1 MLQRSNHQ
9 ACSLHKRVSSSVEA
23 FAPLPSVA
31 MKVMSV
37 VADPET
43 TAKELE
49 TVLQGD
55 ISLVTA
61 VLKLANSA
69 FYGLRRQVISLRHA
83 LLLLGRSEVQ
93 GLVLSRV
100 MFQAF
105 KVPKGLQKDVMAG
118 VWKHSLECALAAEY
132 VAEQCGDEGSVY
144 FLGGMLHDIGKLLIL
159 QQFSTEIED
168 MEHYSRLAKNEGVE
182 VETALL
188 GCGHNEL
195 GSQLLHRWMF
205 PTLLVEMVQNHH
217 DYGEIG
223 LYERPVQVLIIAD
236 LLSRWIVL
244 KDLEEEGGE
253 GQLDSL
259 SVLLQRCGAESKII
273 PDHDKMAEMESG
285 LRQRLK
291 ERNELLDM
299 LML

>member
-1 MLQRSNHQ
+1 MLQRSSHQ
-9 ACSLHKRVSSSVEA
+9 SCPLHKRVSSSVEA

-118 VWKHSLECALAAEY
+118 VWRHSLECALAAEY
-132 VAEQCGDEGSVY
+132 VAEQCGEEGSVY

-168 MEHYSRLAKNEGVE
+168 LEHYSRLAKKEGVE

-205 PTLLVEMVQNHH
+205 PTLLVEMVQSHH
-217 DYGEIG
+217 DYDEIRV
-223 LYERPVQVLIIAD
+223 YERPVQVLIIAD
-236 LLSRWIVL
+236 LLSRWAVL
-244 KDLEEEGGE
+244 KNLEGDSEE
-253 GQLDSL
+253 QRDSL

-273 PDHDKMAEMESG
+273 PDKTILAEMESG
-285 LRQRLK
+285 FRQRLQ
-291 ERNELLDM
+291 ERKELLEM